1 MPASMMSNPA
11 EQTVRL
17 PTLPVLAVTW
27 WSCAL
32 AAAGAALG
40 VVVFASGGIHYVEIM
55 LGAATVAGV
64 STVILLALRPW
75 RPKTMF
81 HWPILWMASHFLRLV
96 LTPAAGLL
104 LYSAT
109 PYGGLWF
116 WVAVLLAYL
125 AMLAGETRV
134 YAHTMNRLNC
144 HGDRA
149 GTGDSDRP

>member
-1 MPASMMSNPA
+1 MMPADMTTNPA
-11 EQTVRL
+11 EQTVSL

-32 AAAGAALG
+32 AGVVAALG
-40 VVVFASGGIHYVEIM
+40 VILFAAVSKHFVEVV
-55 LGAATVAGV
+55 LGAVTVAGV
-64 STVILLALRPW
+64 SSITLLALRPW
-75 RPKTMF
+75 RPKSLF

-116 WVAVLLAYL
+116 WIAVLLAYL

-134 YAHTMNRLNC
+134 YAHTMNRL
-144 HGDRA
+144 RPA
-149 GTGDSDRP
+149 GSGDSDRSSS